1 LKNWESGQ
9 RPLCARSGHFDTDD
23 SGSIRQAALNAAGIA
38 YQLRM
43 TVTDFLADGRL
54 VEVLPHLAMPA
65 LPAYALHAF
74 GRQLPIRG
82 RLFINFMIEKLSG
95 LDL

>member
-1 LKNWESGQ
+1 M
-9 RPLCARSGHFDTDD
+9 DTDD

-38 YQLRM
+38 YQLRT

-65 LPAYALHAF
+65 LPAYPYMHSVASCRSAVVY
-74 GRQLPIRG
+74 
-82 RLFINFMIEKLSG
+82 SSTS
-95 LDL
+95 